1 MTPSRSI
8 QALMR
13 MVLGAAVVLGVGG
26 SAAVATAL
34 AAGAGSLK
42 GPPEAGHDFTV
53 AGLPLTYPSANV
65 AAVVIL
71 GLAGIGFIALVQAGR
86 SACRLGGRRSRP
98 GRHAAEAAG
107 GHRVLGAVLAHEE
120 HHRTRRDPLR
130 ILVITCL
137 ADALFFLPAVARL
150 RDRYVALVEL
160 RADD

>member
-26 SAAVATAL
+26 SAAGGTAL

-86 SACRLGGRRSRP
+86 SARRYAMPPRRCP
-98 GRHAAEAAG
+98 RGAAG
-107 GHRVLGAVLAHEE
+107 PGS
-120 HHRTRRDPLR
+120 
-130 ILVITCL
+130 
-137 ADALFFLPAVARL
+137 PASHPIR
-150 RDRYVALVEL
+150 
-160 RADD
+160 RADPRPIALCAGLLRPR